1 LIFRLWYVI
10 KGYDSSKI
18 GGIFSMYLSMDK
30 LAETELIYQ
39 LHLVIQSDDTTEFRA
54 CLKLNNG

>member
-1 LIFRLWYVI
+1 
-10 KGYDSSKI
+10 
-18 GGIFSMYLSMDK
+18 MYLSMDK